1 MLKRQVFLPAER
13 PLGAAQTLIQKN
25 VNLQLMQILINT
37 LVLIGPDKHSL
48 SVCKEPTEF
57 KATAVI
63 LSA

>member
-1 MLKRQVFLPAER
+1 MLNRQVFLPAER

-25 VNLQLMQILINT
+25 VNLQLMQILI
-37 LVLIGPDKHSL
+37 IGPDENSL